1 MWLTPRVRL
10 VLWADLVDL
19 RGQEVAKNLT
29 FNIAGPDFFFGMA
42 NDTKVPPGTQFSFKK
57 ADHEQFS
64 APVGEAV
71 GFDLINVSVHPFH
84 IHIKPFQLAQ
94 DTPEKVNNANP
105 WNRGWFQSGDWHDTL
120 LTLDS
125 NSTLKD
131 NGIQRVLMVFTDP
144 YPNHTLRTL

>member
-1 MWLTPRVRL
+1 M
-10 VLWADLVDL
+10 LWADLVDL

-42 NDTKVPPGTQFSFKK
+42 NDTKVPPGTQFSFNK

-84 IHIKPFQLAQ
+84 IHINPFQLAQ

-144 YPNHTLRTL
+144 YPNHTLRPL

>member
-1 MWLTPRVRL
+1 MTGPQIRTLCGPECVWLTPRVRL

-42 NDTKVPPGTQFSFKK
+42 NDTKVPPGTQFSFLK

-71 GFDLINVSVHPFH
+71 GFDLYNVDQHPFH
-84 IHIKPFQLAQ
+84 IHINPFQLTQ
-94 DTPEKVNNANP
+94 DTAPK
-105 WNRGWFQSGDWHDTL
+105 GFDHDWFQSGDWHDTL
-120 LTLDS
+120 LVPGTTHT
-125 NSTLKD
+125 NSSH
-131 NGIQRVLMVFTDP
+131 QRVLMV
-144 YPNHTLRTL
+144 